1 MTSLRWLFLLAVLAV
16 LAVLGVLLHPSE
28 ILAQGKS
35 RNAVHIQVYVRYS
48 DGTSAGTGVFVELGL
63 ENGEMVDQIQ
73 TDSSGRCQF
82 SPGTGPAVYL
92 VRAKQPGYQEARIR
106 LDLQNTQSGLAN
118 FVLKPIPGQTPPA
131 LSNGA
136 TGSTVSAVDLSVPE
150 PARKEYGLAQEA
162 LQKRDL
168 DAGIAHLKKAVEL
181 HDQFPN
187 AYVLLGTVLNE
198 QKKWKEAQAAL
209 EKAVQLDPKA
219 TEALFQLGSALNQ
232 QKDYAG
238 AEKAFTKG
246 LELKPDAP
254 TAPMAHYEL
263 ARAYMGLGQWQNAEP
278 HAAKAIAG
286 QADFAMGHVLM
297 GNIDLKKGDGPAAI
311 NEFQAYLKLE
321 PNGPSA
327 ASVRDMIPKIQAAM
341 QKK

>member
-1 MTSLRWLFLLAVLAV
+1 VLSV
-16 LAVLGVLLHPSE
+16 CVFGLS
-28 ILAQGKS
+28 ILAPDGLAQIRATK
-35 RNAVHIQVYVRYS
+35 NVQVQVQVRYP
-48 DGTSAGTGVFVELGL
+48 DGTPAAVGVFVELEL
-63 ENGEMVDQIQ
+63 QNGEMVDQAQ
-73 TDSSGRCQF
+73 TDSSGRCHF
-82 SPGTGPAVYL
+82 TPNTGQTVYL
-92 VRAKQPGYQEARIR
+92 VRVRQPGYLEAKAR
-106 LDLQNTQSGLAN
+106 LDLQNTQSGYAN
-118 FVLKPIPGQTPPA
+118 LVLTPIPGQTPPPA
-131 LSNGA
+131 PNNGA
-136 TGSTVSAVDLSVPE
+136 GGTVSAVDLSVPE
-150 PARKEYGLAQEA
+150 PARKEFDLAQES
-162 LQKRDL
+162 LQKRDM
-168 DAGIAHLKKAVEL
+168 DAGIAHLRKAIEL
-181 HDQFPN
+181 HDQFPK
-187 AYVLLGTVLNE
+187 AYTLLGTVLNE

-219 TEALFQLGSALNQ
+219 AEAQFQLGAALNQ

-238 AEKAFTKG
+238 AQKVFTEG

-327 ASVRDMIPKIQAAM
+327 PSVRDLIPKIQAAM

>member
-1 MTSLRWLFLLAVLAV
+1 MKPLRWLFCF
-16 LAVLGVLLHPSE
+16 GVLSCLFTPAE
-28 ILAQGKS
+28 FLGQGLKKNS
-35 RNAVHIQVYVRYS
+35 VHVQVYVRYA
-48 DGTSAGTGVFVELGL
+48 DGTSVGAGIFVELEL
-63 ENGEMVDQIQ
+63 QNGEMVEQSQ

-92 VRAKQPGYQEARIR
+92 VKVKQPGFLDGRAR

-118 FVLKPIPGQTPPA
+118 IVLKPDPAQTPPA
-131 LSNGA
+131 ALSRA
-136 TGSTVSAVDLSVPE
+136 SDSTVSAVDLSVPE
-150 PARKEYGLAQEA
+150 PARKEFDLAQEC
-162 LQKRDL
+162 LQKRDM
-168 DAGIAHLKKAVEL
+168 DTGIAHLKKAIEL
-181 HDQFPN
+181 HGDYPK
-187 AYVLLGTVLNE
+187 AYTLLGTALNE

-219 TEALFQLGSALNQ
+219 TEALFQLGAALNQ

-238 AEKAFTKG
+238 AQKAFAKG

-278 HAAKAIAG
+278 HAARAIGA
-286 QADFAMGHVLM
+286 QPEFAMGHVLM
-297 GNIDLKKGDGPAAI
+297 GNIDLKKGDGQGAI

-321 PNGPSA
+321 PNGASA
-327 ASVRDMIPKIQAAM
+327 ASVRDAIPKIQAAM

>member
-1 MTSLRWLFLLAVLAV
+1 MMSLRWVLSV
-16 LAVLGVLLHPSE
+16 CVFGLS
-28 ILAQGKS
+28 ILAPDGLAQIRATK
-35 RNAVHIQVYVRYS
+35 NVQVQVQVRYP
-48 DGTSAGTGVFVELGL
+48 DGTPAAVGVFVELEL
-63 ENGEMVDQIQ
+63 QNGEMVDQAQ
-73 TDSSGRCQF
+73 TDSSGRCHF
-82 SPGTGPAVYL
+82 TPNTGQTVYL
-92 VRAKQPGYQEARIR
+92 VRVRQPGYLEAKAR
-106 LDLQNTQSGLAN
+106 LDLQNTQSGYAN
-118 FVLKPIPGQTPPA
+118 LVLTPIPGQTPPPA
-131 LSNGA
+131 PNNGA
-136 TGSTVSAVDLSVPE
+136 GGTVSAVDLSVPE
-150 PARKEYGLAQEA
+150 PARKEFDLAQES
-162 LQKRDL
+162 LQKRDM
-168 DAGIAHLKKAVEL
+168 DAGIAHLRKAIEL
-181 HDQFPN
+181 HDQFPK
-187 AYVLLGTVLNE
+187 AYTLLGTVLNE

-219 TEALFQLGSALNQ
+219 AEAQFQLGAALNQ

-238 AEKAFTKG
+238 AQKVFTEG

-327 ASVRDMIPKIQAAM
+327 PSVRDLIPKIQAAM

>member
-1 MTSLRWLFLLAVLAV
+1 MISLRWLLCF
-16 LAVLGVLLHPSE
+16 GVLSSLFTP
-28 ILAQGKS
+28 ADFFGQGLKKNS
-35 RNAVHIQVYVRYS
+35 VRVQVYVRYA
-48 DGTSAGTGVFVELGL
+48 DGTSAGTGVFVELEL
-63 ENGEMVDQIQ
+63 QNGEMVDQSQ

-82 SPGTGPAVYL
+82 SPGTGPAVY
-92 VRAKQPGYQEARIR
+92 VVKVKQPGFLEGSAR

-118 FVLKPIPGQTPPA
+118 IVLKPDPAQTPPVA
-131 LSNGA
+131 SIDA
-136 TGSTVSAVDLSVPE
+136 KGSTVSAADLSVPE
-150 PARKEYGLAQEA
+150 PARKEFVLAQEA

-232 QKDYAG
+232 QRDYAG

-254 TAPMAHYEL
+254 TAPVAHYEL

-286 QADFAMGHVLM
+286 QPEFAMGHVLM
-297 GNIDLKKGDGPAAI
+297 GNIDLKKGDGQAAI
-311 NEFQAYLKLE
+311 NEFQTYLKLE

-327 ASVRDMIPKIQAAM
+327 APVRDMIPKIQAAM